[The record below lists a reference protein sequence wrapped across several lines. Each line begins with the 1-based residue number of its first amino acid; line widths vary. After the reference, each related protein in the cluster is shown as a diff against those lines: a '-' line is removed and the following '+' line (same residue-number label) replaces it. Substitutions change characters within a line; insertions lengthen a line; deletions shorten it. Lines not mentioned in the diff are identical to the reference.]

1 MRRYGKLKIK
11 NKTRLSYSEIG
22 SLIDI
27 LSEEEDTI
35 YIGKVDVIKIE
46 RNRKKYKVTIKYGLR
61 DTTWIFEEE
70 K

>member
-1 MRRYGKLKIK
+1 MKIK
-11 NKTRLSYSEIG
+11 NKTRLSYSEVGAI
-22 SLIDI
+22 IDI
-27 LSEEEDTI
+27 LGKEVDTI

-61 DTTWIFEEE
+61 DVTWIFEEE

>member
-1 MRRYGKLKIK
+1 MKIK

-22 SLIDI
+22 ALIDI
-27 LSEEEDTI
+27 LMGEEDTI

-61 DTTWIFEEE
+61 DVTWIFEEE